1 MVDGDVMG
9 DEPAWHGGRLGN
21 IAMLALAGWGFAT
34 PDRTVQKI
42 VASMTMIVFVALIVL
57 RFWSPR

>member
-9 DEPAWHGGRLGN
+9 DEPAWHGGRFAN

-34 PDRTVQKI
+34 PEKTAQKI
-42 VASMTMIVFVALIVL
+42 VAAMTMVVFVALIVV
-57 RFWSPR
+57 RFWNPR